1 MVDQIINIFKPLT
14 DAAKVWFERKDK
26 NKDEV
31 AKMKRA
37 LVDAMQETRK
47 AISLIKIGT
56 KVEISEQY
64 RIADLW
70 KEAFLIISDSHPKT
84 AYALMGK
91 SNLWL
96 TPEFWNS
103 NKNAFDQIEK
113 WFITVEQIIFPNLNE
128 KSN

>member
-1 MVDQIINIFKPLT
+1 MINQLINIFKPLS

-31 AKMKRA
+31 ARMKRV

-47 AISLIKIGT
+47 AIALIKTGA
-56 KVEISEQY
+56 KVDVPDQY

-70 KEAFLIISDSHPKT
+70 KEAFLIISDSHPQT

-96 TPEFWNS
+96 TPEFWKSNS
-103 NKNAFDQIEK
+103 DAFDKIEN
-113 WFITVEQIIFPNLNE
+113 WFAEVEHIIFPNLN
-128 KSN
+128 KK